1 MYLFWEGHRGITSWV
16 SNLRELHP
24 LLLKEV
30 DRWCLMLKKNR
41 NKALY
46 VNKKV
51 NPREITKG
59 IESHCSVK
67 QDLEKQSG

>member
-1 MYLFWEGHRGITSWV
+1 MMSDVE
-16 SNLRELHP
+16 
-24 LLLKEV
+24 
-30 DRWCLMLKKNR
+30 KNR

-67 QDLEKQSG
+67 QDLGKQSG

>member
-1 MYLFWEGHRGITSWV
+1 MMSDVE
-16 SNLRELHP
+16 
-24 LLLKEV
+24 
-30 DRWCLMLKKNR
+30 KNR

-59 IESHCSVK
+59 IGSHCSVK
-67 QDLEKQSG
+67 QNLEKQLG